1 MEPNFEHK
9 CENCTVRLG
18 LHKGDWKVARCD
30 NGKSFRPVGGTLS
43 MNDGSTYEWPGY
55 APTLTV
61 ADAKKFLESNG
72 HAVLPA
78 KAFEE
83 LCRPRMTSVF
93 GLLSEGHE
101 AGQKLNITSFLDRSK
116 EVLVLGNAISAQAQ
130 TIDKNLAAL
139 GGELHRAAEAVI
151 KHIESRVESRE

>member
-1 MEPNFEHK
+1 MEHK
-9 CENCTVRLG
+9 CENCTMRLG
-18 LHKGDWKVARCD
+18 SHFGNWRVAQCD
-30 NGKSFRPVGGTLS
+30 NGKSFRPVGGTLP
-43 MNDGSTYEWPGY
+43 MNDGSMYEWPDD
-55 APTLTV
+55 ASTLTV
-61 ADAKKFLESNG
+61 ANAKKFLESNG
-72 HAVLPA
+72 HRVLPE
-78 KAFEE
+78 KAFDE

-116 EVLVLGNAISAQAQ
+116 EVCVLGNAISAQAQ
-130 TIDKNLAAL
+130 TIDKGLAAL